1 MSHGHILSFI
11 PRHKNHKDDLKQR
24 YKLFNIIKG
33 LRKKQETEWTYDRHL
48 KIIELECQAKGELG
62 PISRDREIQK
72 HNRKTYNK
80 KKKVKNRLK

>member
-62 PISRDREIQK
+62 PISRDGGLKK
-72 HNRKTYNK
+72 HNTKLYKQIKNK
-80 KKKVKNRLK
+80 